1 MITPMRFYMQESGCK
16 GLCMNQCKL
25 PAQQFFSEYLGLPLT
40 VSPNF
45 ETQECQWSFGEEP
58 LPADKDPRLP
68 KGCLTACP
76 TREALREVNQARPCY

>member
-1 MITPMRFYMQESGCK
+1 MQESGCK